1 MTTDKYVIL
10 FGVCMKGRLGAWDL
24 LSGVNQAVYVN
35 NYTDAAVVSVS
46 ICNRNHLATS
56 ICIAN
61 TTSETSPANA
71 EWVEYDVEILGKGVL
86 ERTGIVVSPNHFLV
100 VRSSLPNVNAVVWG
114 VQLGTI
120 IPVPVVIAQNT
131 VGFGPT
137 FAGPTEIIVL
147 AGDAS

>member
-1 MTTDKYVIL
+1 
-10 FGVCMKGRLGAWDL
+10 MKGRLGAWNL

-46 ICNRNHLATS
+46 VCNRNHIASTIS
-56 ICIAN
+56 IAN

-71 EWVEYDVEILGKGVL
+71 EWIEYDIELLGKGVL
-86 ERTGIVVSPNHFLV
+86 ERTGIIISPTHFLV

-114 VQLGTI
+114 AQLGTL
-120 IPVPVVIAQNT
+120 IPIPVVIAQNT
-131 VGFGPT
+131 SGLGPT
-137 FAGPTEIIVL
+137 FIGPTEIIVF

>member
-1 MTTDKYVIL
+1 
-10 FGVCMKGRLGAWDL
+10 MKGRLGAWNL

-46 ICNRNHLATS
+46 VCNRNHIASTIS
-56 ICIAN
+56 IAN

-71 EWVEYDVEILGKGVL
+71 EWIEYDIELLGKGVL
-86 ERTGIVVSPNHFLV
+86 ERTGIIISPTHFLV

-114 VQLGTI
+114 AQLGTL
-120 IPVPVVIAQNT
+120 IPIPVVIAQNT
-131 VGFGPT
+131 SGLGPT
-137 FAGPTEIIVL
+137 FIGPTEITVF